1 MVKDNKASS
10 ERIKRLKELSE
21 KLSKSYDKVEADS
34 DKFKWLLS
42 NLSVVINKSKCDLYK
57 KEDIVNFLED
67 IVCVVEDGEEDE

>member
-1 MVKDNKASS
+1 MVKDNKTSS

-21 KLSKSYDKVEADS
+21 KLSKSYQKVEADS
-34 DKFKWLLS
+34 DKLKWVTS
-42 NLSVVINKSKCDLYK
+42 NLAVIIEKSKCDLYR